1 MKIRKLI
8 GSLLATTLVLSAL
21 ISVYY
26 YQKYQ
31 ALLVNNIESTAKEA
45 LHQLSYSEREYS
57 NIKDQMVSISDLLA
71 HSQSLYDYVREPS
84 DTHRLILQKVWR
96 SVAVNQK
103 WYTQIRFLDS
113 AGKEKIKIK
122 YDFSS
127 GIALATPISKLE
139 DKSSRVYF
147 QDATALANGK
157 IDSSGIE
164 LEQENGEI
172 VYPYRPSVR
181 LVTPVVMGARRVGY
195 LVLNV
200 DIEYLSARLNYSPVR
215 DFNIELINQQ
225 GFYVASSHQDK
236 LYGNIIPARSRF
248 NLGLIHPKVWQKFG
262 SDKMGYEYD
271 GKRLVAFN
279 TINFVPGESLYL
291 VVDLADTQLNERA
304 DNEIESLIQEASLM
318 LSFVLVFA
326 LPITALVWHY
336 RRYSVE
342 SKLARA
348 ALDGMTAVMI
358 SDPSH
363 RIIMV
368 NQEFENMMG
377 YASSRVRGWNAH
389 QLIFLPVD
397 IENILAVWNKLSV
410 EQVWEGEVRC
420 RTKLNHVFTAIMR
433 IQAIMAKPGKVSYY
447 ITSLVDI
454 SERKQLEEQLRN
466 LSEKDS
472 LTGLWNRRKFEEQLL
487 FHANVIERYPDMQS
501 TCLALIDID
510 HFKKIN
516 DELGHDEGDKVIRQV
531 GETLLNGVRNTDI
544 VARVGGEEFAVIM
557 PHTTMN
563 EAKIVLNR
571 LRIAV
576 ELSNDLPVTIS
587 VGYSDLTADRTHS
600 YKCADIALY
609 DSKNTGRNRISVCHS
624 FDDTA

>member
-139 DKSSRVYF
+139 DKSPRAYF

-157 IDSSGIE
+157 IGSSGIE
-164 LEQENGEI
+164 LERESGEI

-181 LVTPVVMGARRVGY
+181 LVTPVAIDGRRVGY

-225 GFYVASSHQDK
+225 GFYVASVHQDK
-236 LYGNIIPARSRF
+236 LYGNIIPDRSRF
-248 NLGLIHPKVWQKFG
+248 NLGLIHPKVWQKLG
-262 SDKMGYEYD
+262 SNKMGYEYD
-271 GKRLVAFN
+271 GKRLVVFN

-291 VVDLADTQLNERA
+291 VVDLADTQLSERA
-304 DNEIESLIQEASLM
+304 HDEIENLVQEASLM

-336 RRYSVE
+336 RRFSVE

-377 YASSRVRGWNAH
+377 YASGRVRGWNAH

-397 IENILAVWNKLSV
+397 IENILAIWNKLSV

-454 SERKQLEEQLRN
+454 SERKQLEEKLRN

-510 HFKKIN
+510 HFKKVN
-516 DELGHDEGDKVIRQV
+516 DQLGHDEGDKVIRQV

-576 ELSNDLPVTIS
+576 ELSNELPVTIS

-609 DSKNTGRNRISVCHS
+609 DSKNAGRNRISVCHS